1 MNLPPLLL
9 AGPTAVGKSELALR
23 LAETGGGEI
32 VSVDSMQVYRGLD
45 IGTAKPSREER
56 CRVPQHLIDVV
67 SHTEPFDVAR
77 FLELARQAVA
87 DIEQRGRWAL
97 LCGGTGLY
105 FKAYIEGLGAAPPA
119 DPALRRELELVPMP
133 RLLEELAARD
143 PQTFARIDRGNPR
156 RIVRAV
162 EVLRLTG
169 RPAHEL
175 RPAWTSAIGRAATPR
190 FYALRRTAPDLGR
203 RIDARVAAMFAQGLV
218 EETRRLLEHGLEANR
233 TAMQAIGYRQ
243 VVEHLRGVRGLAETI
258 ALVQQRTRQFAR
270 RQMTWLRRQLPVT
283 WIDVA
288 ADEPVERVAQRI
300 CL

>member
-1 MNLPPLLL
+1 L
-9 AGPTAVGKSELALR
+9 AK
-23 LAETGGGEI
+23 
-32 VSVDSMQVYRGLD
+32 
-45 IGTAKPSREER
+45 
-56 CRVPQHLIDVV
+56 
-67 SHTEPFDVAR
+67 
-77 FLELARQAVA
+77 
-87 DIEQRGRWAL
+87 
-97 LCGGTGLY
+97 
-105 FKAYIEGLGAAPPA
+105 
-119 DPALRRELELVPMP
+119 
-133 RLLEELAARD
+133 LLEELAARD
-143 PQTFARIDRGNPR
+143 PQSFARMDRKNAR
-156 RIVRAV
+156 RVVRAI

-175 RPAWTSAIGRAATPR
+175 RTTWTPATGRPAAPR

-218 EETRRLLEHGLEANR
+218 EETRWLLESGLAANR

-243 VVEHLRGVRGLAETI
+243 VVEHLQGVRGLAETI